1 MKASKYLCIRECCAA
16 DLSTLTIKT
25 IFVAGRVYE
34 LTGKPNKL
42 YFRKLNR
49 TDKQD

>member
-1 MKASKYLCIRECCAA
+1 MKTSKYLCIRECCAA

-25 IFVAGRVYE
+25 IFVVGRVYE

-42 YFRKLNR
+42 YFRKIN
-49 TDKQD
+49 

>member
-16 DLSTLTIKT
+16 DLSTLTITK
-25 IFVAGRVYE
+25 IFVAGNVYE

-42 YFRKLNR
+42 YFRKTNEKDR
-49 TDKQD
+49 K